1 MNYAALFLHRVFL
14 PSERRRRA
22 VSLPPACVRR
32 VFPAF
37 LPLHLFSFAP
47 VIFRLR
53 MPKAA
58 RKEKT
63 KKQILVHVSSKF
75 GRSSDTEDSYQNHI
89 TVLYIVQGSVAKCYH
104 FSCHDSEKG
113 NYFSQ
118 HQCRSGM
125 QFKTNSNTRLHS
137 ITLMPGRMKTALKVT
152 DFLLLLKMMLR
163 SNC

>member
-14 PSERRRRA
+14 PSERRRCA

-58 RKEKT
+58 ARKEQQT

-75 GRSSDTEDSYQNHI
+75 GRSSDTGSYQNHY
-89 TVLYIVQGSVAKCYH
+89 TVLYIVEGSVAKCYH

-137 ITLMPGRMKTALKVT
+137 ITLMPLPP
-152 DFLLLLKMMLR
+152 
-163 SNC
+163 